1 MCHHRWPGKPNTA
14 VGFVALILA
23 LGVPGLCQTYPA
35 TLRSVAVATQG
46 NKVAFLGNEACA
58 RCHSSI
64 YESYQRTPMA
74 RASGPA
80 IETVLP
86 AEFTHK
92 SSGVRYRI
100 YTEDTRAWL
109 SFERPGDPSIR
120 GRKQLLYYIGS
131 GRRGRSYLFQTD
143 GFLFESPVNWY
154 GDARIWDMTPGY
166 QDVREIPLTLPAYA
180 DCLYCHVSGM
190 QPPMEGTVNR
200 YPGPAFTHNAVSCER
215 CHGPGVAHVNGGTIV
230 NPAKLTP
237 ARRDEV
243 CMQCHLE
250 GKVAIERPGRHL
262 YEFRPG
268 DTLAD
273 YTRYFVLVGARGA
286 GLGAVSQMEAL
297 LQSECKKKSGE
308 VMSCTSCHNPHE
320 SPTPEDRVA
329 YYRGKCLACHG
340 AAFGAR
346 HHADRQD
353 CTGCHMPSSGST
365 DVAHTQVTDHR
376 IPRRPEMSPQFS
388 KDKAT
393 QRSGPRLVPFP
404 ASQKVE
410 PRDMALAWVALV
422 QSGMSAD
429 QAKERQLLLA
439 GVKQSPDDP
448 ALLSALGYLEQI
460 RGATDEA
467 RQLYQK
473 ALGFAPA
480 SIDAATNLGV
490 IEARAGH
497 IQEAIRLWQDAFQ
510 RAPDRSSIGLNI
522 ARVYCQAGMG
532 DKAKT
537 YVLRVLQFNPDLGP
551 AKRMLQQ
558 LEKSPP
564 SCRL

>member
-1 MCHHRWPGKPNTA
+1 
-14 VGFVALILA
+14 
-23 LGVPGLCQTYPA
+23 
-35 TLRSVAVATQG
+35 
-46 NKVAFLGNEACA
+46 
-58 RCHSSI
+58 
-64 YESYQRTPMA
+64 MA
-74 RASGPA
+74 RASGPV
-80 IETVLP
+80 IETPTP

-92 SSGVRYRI
+92 PSGVHYRI
-100 YTEDTRAWL
+100 YNEAGHAWL
-109 SFERPGDPSIR
+109 SFERPGDPSVR

-131 GRRGRSYLFQTD
+131 GRRGRSYLFETD

-154 GDARIWDMTPGY
+154 ADARMWDMTPGY
-166 QDVREIPLTLPAYA
+166 QANREIPLNLPAYTS
-180 DCLYCHVSGM
+180 CLHCHVSGM
-190 QPPMEGTVNR
+190 QLPMKGTANR
-200 YPGPAFTHNAVSCER
+200 YPEPAFTQNGVGCER
-215 CHGPGVAHVNGGTIV
+215 CHGPGGAHVNGGAIL

-250 GKVAIERPGRHL
+250 GKAAIERPGRHL

-286 GLGAVSQMEAL
+286 GLGAVSQVEAL
-297 LQSECKKKSGE
+297 WQSECKKKSGD
-308 VMSCTSCHNPHE
+308 VMSCTSCHDPHQ
-320 SPTPEDRVA
+320 SPTPQDRVA

-346 HHADRQD
+346 HHGNRPD
-353 CTGCHMPSSGST
+353 CTGCHMPSSGSS

-376 IPRRPEMSPQFS
+376 IPRRPRMAPQLWQ
-388 KDKAT
+388 DAAT
-393 QRSGPRLVPFP
+393 QRSAPRPVPFP

-410 PRDMALAWVALV
+410 PRDMALAWVSLV

-429 QAKERQLLLA
+429 ETKERGLLFEGL
-439 GVKQSPDDP
+439 KQSPDDP
-448 ALLSALGYLEQI
+448 ALLSALGYIEQM

-467 RQLYQK
+467 RKLYRK
-473 ALGFAPA
+473 ALEFAPE

-497 IQEAIRLWQDAFQ
+497 VQEAVKLWRDAFQ

-522 ARVYCQAGMG
+522 ARVYCQAGRG
-532 DKAKT
+532 DEAKT
-537 YVLRVLQFNPDLGP
+537 YVLRVLEFSPDLVP
-551 AKRMLQQ
+551 AKKMLQQ
-558 LEKSPP
+558 LGRSPTNCHP
-564 SCRL
+564 